1 MITETRRPVVETSF
15 LKNCVCRS
23 FISDKEIDNGTLIS
37 KGELETG
44 EREIYQAGFDVT
56 KPAFLVA
63 DPKGGAEDYTYE
75 QKYDEA
81 FHTNAACVPFRGYEL
96 KPMAR
101 YRVTSDITTETLQEG
116 DFVIADEK
124 GRLKKAASEVNTSNA
139 FVGKVLK
146 VDFSGFTHNVGSA
159 GTVPVG
165 VTKYLI
171 EVCKNEAVS

>member
-1 MITETRRPVVETSF
+1 MITTTRRPVAETSF

-44 EREIYQAGFDVT
+44 EREIYQAGFDIT

-63 DPKGGAEDYTYE
+63 DPKGGADEYTYE

-81 FHTNAACVPFRGYEL
+81 YHTNEACVPFRGYEL
-96 KPMAR
+96 KPMSR
-101 YRVTSDITTETLQEG
+101 YRVTSDITTETLEEG
-116 DFVIADEK
+116 DFVIADADGK
-124 GRLKKAASEVNTSNA
+124 LKKAASEENAGNA
-139 FVGKVLK
+139 FVGKVLR
-146 VDFSGFTHNVGSA
+146 VEFCGFTYNVGSA

-165 VTKYLI
+165 STKYLI
-171 EVCKNEAVS
+171 EVRKNEVVS

>member
-1 MITETRRPVVETSF
+1 MITTTRRPVVETSF
-15 LKNCVCRS
+15 LNNCICRS

-63 DPKGGAEDYTYE
+63 DPKSGAEDYTYE

-81 FHTNAACVPFRGYEL
+81 FRTNEACVPFRAYEL
-96 KPMAR
+96 KPMRR
-101 YRVTSDITTETLQEG
+101 YRVTSDITVETLQEG
-116 DFVIADEK
+116 DFVIADDK
-124 GRLKKAASEVNTSNA
+124 GRLKKAVSEENANNA
-139 FVGKVLK
+139 FVGKVIR
-146 VDFSGFTHNVGSA
+146 VDSCGFTYNVGSA

-171 EVCKNEAVS
+171 EVRKNEAVS